1 MFLHVQAQTI
11 LLASFWGQLYLL
23 MWFFGETWRAARDMW
38 NDGTAYSGHVIWS
51 DGDAT
56 IFDPGTGTF
65 LSSSWKSDILQ
76 IIALLNGNVRLFK
89 QAENHSFQELGL
101 PCLAVECRVPGG
113 GQTRDG
119 SSWEQ
124 GGAGRPKS
132 LWSSCVKRN
141 INSFILLFSCTNHLL
156 IAKKWKG
163 NTWM

>member
-1 MFLHVQAQTI
+1 MTELVKTATTEMFLHVQAQTI

-76 IIALLNGNVRLFK
+76 IITFLNGNVRLFK

-101 PCLAVECRVPGG
+101 PCLAVEVQSTWRRTNTG
-113 GQTRDG
+113 
-119 SSWEQ
+119 WLFL
-124 GGAGRPKS
+124 GAGRSGKTKIS
-132 LWSSCVKRN
+132 LVFLC
-141 INSFILLFSCTNHLL
+141 
-156 IAKKWKG
+156 
-163 NTWM
+163 

>member
-1 MFLHVQAQTI
+1 MTELVKAATTEMFLHVQAQTI

-23 MWFFGETWRAARDMW
+23 MWFFGETWRGAHDMW

-101 PCLAVECRVPGG
+101 PCLAVEVQSTWRRTNTG
-113 GQTRDG
+113 
-119 SSWEQ
+119 WLFL
-124 GGAGRPKS
+124 GAGRSGKTKIS
-132 LWSSCVKRN
+132 LVFLC
-141 INSFILLFSCTNHLL
+141 
-156 IAKKWKG
+156 
-163 NTWM
+163 

>member
-1 MFLHVQAQTI
+1 MTELVKAATTEMFLHVQAQTI

-56 IFDPGTGTF
+56 IFDPGTSTF

-101 PCLAVECRVPGG
+101 PCLAVEVQSTWRRTNTG
-113 GQTRDG
+113 
-119 SSWEQ
+119 WLFL
-124 GGAGRPKS
+124 GAGRSGKTKIS
-132 LWSSCVKRN
+132 LVFLC
-141 INSFILLFSCTNHLL
+141 
-156 IAKKWKG
+156 
-163 NTWM
+163 